1 MIQVLQS
8 VYRSSPNPM
17 KPLKPMNHE
26 SIYTSGTNSS
36 GAPATGRLRG
46 ISVSQL
52 PRNLFLF
59 PRWQLLRRPHGPIEL
74 LDADLAAAVFV
85 LGECGQSRHAAAWY
99 ELKNCLLVPLLRD
112 LCIKSVY

>member
-1 MIQVLQS
+1 
-8 VYRSSPNPM
+8 
-17 KPLKPMNHE
+17 MNQFTRQE
-26 SIYTSGTNSS
+26 QT
-36 GAPATGRLRG
+36 APAHRPQVGGTRNLG
-46 ISVSQL
+46 ISL

-99 ELKNCLLVPLLRD
+99 ELKNCLLVPLSRD

>member
-1 MIQVLQS
+1 
-8 VYRSSPNPM
+8 
-17 KPLKPMNHE
+17 MNHE
-26 SIYTSGTNSS
+26 SISTSGTNSF
-36 GAPATGRLRG
+36 GAPATGRVTRNLG
-46 ISVSQL
+46 ISL

-85 LGECGQSRHAAAWY
+85 LGDKCGHSRHAAAWY
-99 ELKNCLLVPLLRD
+99 ELKNCLLVPLLLD